1 MALCT
6 PPLVNNILL
15 RPFTNEQFAKTSQL
29 PVRTDLA
36 KNKYFDADPRLELNA
51 NAMGLGR
58 TPYSLKYNELFND
71 ANGPWLA
78 MLQTAIFDGKVDEA
92 IATAQDAFTQIMTS
106 K

>member
-1 MALCT
+1 
-6 PPLVNNILL
+6 
-15 RPFTNEQFAKTSQL
+15 
-29 PVRTDLA
+29 
-36 KNKYFDADPRLELNA
+36 
-51 NAMGLGR
+51 MGLGR